1 MWYDNTQGGEF
12 DLPIGA
18 VVKFSDTGQIQ
29 IVDDDGE
36 VIGMD
41 VIYFTCL
48 LQEHWVDQ
56 SNAHKIKVMH
66 ITSEESVEDM
76 VSLYACGLPT
86 PTQII
91 AKAKPCITAQKTSTG
106 VPVHQWK
113 VCAGKSCHS
122 WSKTIRMA
130 IHVS

>member
-48 LQEHWVDQ
+48 L
-56 SNAHKIKVMH
+56 
-66 ITSEESVEDM
+66 
-76 VSLYACGLPT
+76 
-86 PTQII
+86 
-91 AKAKPCITAQKTSTG
+91 
-106 VPVHQWK
+106 
-113 VCAGKSCHS
+113 
-122 WSKTIRMA
+122 
-130 IHVS
+130 